1 MYKLDL
7 CSANISIS
15 LVAYDLDFCNAN
27 MSISLL
33 VYKLDLCNANTS
45 ISLVVYELDDWRL
58 VGRTRRSI
66 RALPRAPSGLD
77 QIFWNKLLYLFL
89 FVFLC
94 FLLQYSSHEAYSDI
108 ITKKCLSFYSQIP
121 QIKLIPMSFLYLLFV
136 LGKCISFLN
145 RVQCAMWFFSSEAII
160 LLILYFSHFFCKSR
174 WTPKMEINNEMFK
187 SFCC

>member
-1 MYKLDL
+1 MQIQVFLWLCMSWMCVMQIKSISFVVYELDL
-7 CSANISIS
+7 CTANTSIS
-15 LVAYDLDFCNAN
+15 LDVYELDLCNAN

-94 FLLQYSSHEAYSDI
+94 FLLQYLSHEAYSDI
-108 ITKKCLSFYSQIP
+108 TTKNVYHF
-121 QIKLIPMSFLYLLFV
+121 
-136 LGKCISFLN
+136 
-145 RVQCAMWFFSSEAII
+145 I
-160 LLILYFSHFFCKSR
+160 LKYHR
-174 WTPKMEINNEMFK
+174 
-187 SFCC
+187 

>member
-1 MYKLDL
+1 MCNANESISFAVYELDL
-7 CSANISIS
+7 RTANTSIS
-15 LVAYDLDFCNAN
+15 LDVYELDLCNAN

-89 FVFLC
+89 FAFLC
-94 FLLQYSSHEAYSDI
+94 IFCSIQFMRHTQISLPKNAYH
-108 ITKKCLSFYSQIP
+108 F
-121 QIKLIPMSFLYLLFV
+121 
-136 LGKCISFLN
+136 
-145 RVQCAMWFFSSEAII
+145 I
-160 LLILYFSHFFCKSR
+160 LKYHR
-174 WTPKMEINNEMFK
+174 
-187 SFCC
+187 

>member
-1 MYKLDL
+1 MCNANESISFAVYELDL
-7 CSANISIS
+7 CTANTSIS
-15 LVAYDLDFCNAN
+15 LDVYELDLCNAN

-94 FLLQYSSHEAYSDI
+94 FILQYLSHEAYSDI
-108 ITKKCLSFYSQIP
+108 TTKNAYHFILKCH
-121 QIKLIPMSFLYLLFV
+121 
-136 LGKCISFLN
+136 
-145 RVQCAMWFFSSEAII
+145 R
-160 LLILYFSHFFCKSR
+160 
-174 WTPKMEINNEMFK
+174 
-187 SFCC
+187 

>member
-1 MYKLDL
+1 MCNANESISFVAYELDL
-7 CSANISIS
+7 C
-15 LVAYDLDFCNAN
+15 NA
-27 MSISLL
+27 LL
-33 VYKLDLCNANTS
+33 VYNFNLCNANTS

-145 RVQCAMWFFSSEAII
+145 RAQCA
-160 LLILYFSHFFCKSR
+160 
-174 WTPKMEINNEMFK
+174 T
-187 SFCC
+187 

>member
-1 MYKLDL
+1 MCNANESISFAVYELDL
-7 CSANISIS
+7 CTANTSIS
-15 LVAYDLDFCNAN
+15 LDVYELDLCNAN

-58 VGRTRRSI
+58 VGRTRRSN

-94 FLLQYSSHEAYSDI
+94 FLLQYLSHEAYSDI
-108 ITKKCLSFYSQIP
+108 TTKNAYHFILKCH
-121 QIKLIPMSFLYLLFV
+121 
-136 LGKCISFLN
+136 
-145 RVQCAMWFFSSEAII
+145 R
-160 LLILYFSHFFCKSR
+160 
-174 WTPKMEINNEMFK
+174 
-187 SFCC
+187 

>member
-1 MYKLDL
+1 MQMKVSLLLCMGWICVLQILVFLLDVYELDL
-7 CSANISIS
+7 
-15 LVAYDLDFCNAN
+15 CNAN

-33 VYKLDLCNANTS
+33 VYKLDLFNANVSISLLVYELDLCKANMSMSLHVYKLNLCNANTS

-94 FLLQYSSHEAYSDI
+94 FLLQYSSHKTCSDV
-108 ITKKCLSFYSQIP
+108 ITKNAYHVILKCQRY
-121 QIKLIPMSFLYLLFV
+121 
-136 LGKCISFLN
+136 N
-145 RVQCAMWFFSSEAII
+145 
-160 LLILYFSHFFCKSR
+160 
-174 WTPKMEINNEMFK
+174 
-187 SFCC
+187 